1 MIRFAQESVMPVTG
15 ARRTYWSWGAVIAGA
30 FLFCY
35 AKVFADLVRIWLDNG
50 VYSHGFLVPFI
61 SFYLI
66 LLRRKKLEGLQP
78 FPSYRFGLPIT
89 AGGLAMLITAHA
101 GGVLF
106 FREVSLLVTIVGIV
120 LLLLGTPFLRVLWFP
135 IAYLSFML
143 TIWGTF
149 IERLQMPLRMFSTM
163 MAAKLIHFIGIPVYR
178 EQVYLTLPN
187 ITLEVANE
195 CSGVGNLISVL
206 AIGIPLA
213 YLTLKSWPR
222 RIILVCGAVIIAIL
236 GNGLRVAL
244 IGTLSYYNIAGD
256 LHGPYH
262 VLQGML
268 VSFIGFFALFAGAWI
283 LAKGPAG
290 PAPVSPPET
299 SLPPSPVE
307 HVGGG
312 VKKQLL
318 FLTAGI
324 LLMTGSYVNFYH
336 PSPVPLKMDIKRF
349 PYEIGEWKGTEDR
362 PDDGVFKT
370 LGVDRELARVY
381 RMTGGKEVHLYI
393 GYYESQEQGKK
404 LVNWKSEAFHRGAS
418 TITIALNTHESVAV
432 NKLIRAEGGGKRLI
446 LFWYDL
452 NGRIVT
458 DRYKAKIYA
467 AWDALLKGRTNGAVI
482 MVSSDFV
489 GSEDH
494 QQIPEEMEQFI
505 QKVIP
510 LTRGFLP

>member
-1 MIRFAQESVMPVTG
+1 MIRPAQESVMPATG
-15 ARRTYWSWGAVIAGA
+15 SRRTYWFWGAVIAGA

-61 SFYLI
+61 SLYLI
-66 LLRRKKLEGLQP
+66 RLRRKKLEGLRP
-78 FPSYRFGLPIT
+78 SPSYRFGLPVT
-89 AGGLAMLITAHA
+89 AAGLAMLLTAHA

-106 FREVSLLVTIVGIV
+106 FREVSLLITIVGIV
-120 LLLLGTPFLRVLWFP
+120 LLLLGTPFLRALWFP

-149 IERLQMPLRMFSTM
+149 IARLQMPLQTFSAM
-163 MAAKLIHFIGIPVYR
+163 MAAKLIHFAGIPVYR
-178 EQVYLTLPN
+178 ESVYISLPN
-187 ITLEVANE
+187 ITLQVASV

-222 RIILVCGAVIIAIL
+222 RIILVFGAVIIAIL

-244 IGTLSYYNIAGD
+244 IGTLAYYDMAGD

-262 VLQGML
+262 LLQAML

-290 PAPVSPPET
+290 SSPVSPPET
-299 SLPPSPVE
+299 GLPPSPVE
-307 HVGGG
+307 RFGGG
-312 VKKQLL
+312 AKKQML
-318 FLTAGI
+318 FFTTGI
-324 LLMTGSYVNFYH
+324 LLMTGSYVNFHH
-336 PSPVPLKMDIKRF
+336 PSPVQLKMDIKRF

-362 PDDGVFKT
+362 PDYGVFKT
-370 LGVDRELARVY
+370 PGVDHELARVY
-381 RMTGGKEVHLYI
+381 RTTHGSEVKLYI
-393 GYYESQEQGKK
+393 GYYESQEQGKE
-404 LVNWKSEAFHRGAS
+404 LVNWKSEEFHRGAS
-418 TITIALNTHESVAV
+418 KVAITLNMNESIAV
-432 NKLIRAEGGGKRLI
+432 NKLIKAEGERKRII

-458 DRYKAKIYA
+458 DRYTAKIYTTG
-467 AWDALLKGRTNGAVI
+467 DALLKGRTNGAVI
-482 MVSSDFV
+482 MVSSDFE
-489 GSEDH
+489 GAEDR
-494 QQIPEEMEQFI
+494 QQMPKATEQFI
-505 QKVIP
+505 QRVMP
-510 LTRGFLP
+510 LVRDYLP